1 MVLFGSLAGFLWW
14 SSQDKGPQGHNHGP
28 QEKLPVVYVAGST
41 EPSWLAERFADSL
54 RREGFDVHVFL
65 VLVPGRPETNPYRTV
80 RGNSARLPE
89 FVEDVLSKTGAEKVD
104 VVTYSQGGLV
114 ARYWLKEFD
123 GARHVRT
130 MVNLDGII
138 KGSPFQT
145 WLIKK
150 GWGPEGDAIHEMAK
164 GGPQITALNTPSEA
178 LPGIRYVNITT
189 MFEIDAAPWTI
200 NWMDGPGDYE
210 NLMVQD
216 QLPGEPVF
224 HLFMNQVRSIQT
236 GTAAALRGGPVDF
249 QSCFPWRRWRRAKG
263 RVVPK
268 IDH

>member
-1 MVLFGSLAGFLWW
+1 MRTSRILGLALLGGWFWW
-14 SSQDKGPQGHNHGP
+14 TSRDLGPQGRDHGP
-28 QEKLPVVYVAGST
+28 QEKLPVVYVAGSW
-41 EPSWLAERFADSL
+41 EPSWLAERFANAL

-89 FVEDVLSKTGAEKVD
+89 FVGGVLERTGAEKVD
-104 VVTYSQGGLV
+104 VVTFSQGGLV
-114 ARYWLKEFD
+114 ARYWLKQFD

-130 MVNLDGII
+130 MVNMDGII
-138 KGSPFQT
+138 KGSPWQS
-145 WLIKK
+145 WLIKH

-164 GGPQITALNTPSEA
+164 GGPEVTELNTPTEA

-210 NLMVQD
+210 NLMVQR
-216 QLPGEPVF
+216 QLPGEPIL
-224 HLFMNQVRSIQT
+224 HANMDQMRAMQT
-236 GTAAALRGGPVDF
+236 GVASALRGGPVDF
-249 QSCFPWRRWRRAKG
+249 KSSFPWRRRRVRKNA
-263 RVVPK
+263 
-268 IDH
+268 